1 MNNSERYER
10 LHCRLCDG
18 HTNHMRLSEETTAE
32 ILYTYEGEAVGDIPE
47 TWSVFKCMG
56 CDSLLLQIVTEPP
69 WQKEPEV
76 SFFPALSKAREE
88 KAYQQ
93 LPKNLRVL
101 YQEVVSSFN
110 QDLALLC
117 ASGLRSLVEGICDNK
132 GIVDGPNAK
141 GIKTRNL
148 EGRINSLIKFVPPN
162 IVANLHSFRFLG
174 NNALHRLSKPSKT
187 DLQLALNVIEDLLN
201 VVYDLDYHAQ
211 RLFNRATKKARK
223 P

>member
-1 MNNSERYER
+1 MIFLAGVCSFSQELGR
-10 LHCRLCDG
+10 L
-18 HTNHMRLSEETTAE
+18 
-32 ILYTYEGEAVGDIPE
+32 
-47 TWSVFKCMG
+47 W
-56 CDSLLLQIVTEPP
+56 
-69 WQKEPEV
+69 
-76 SFFPALSKAREE
+76 
-88 KAYQQ
+88 
-93 LPKNLRVL
+93 
-101 YQEVVSSFN
+101 
-110 QDLALLC
+110 